1 MPTSY
6 KDHPTLVAL
15 GKSLQTNP
23 SLLEE
28 GAEGKRGGL
37 NKSLPVVQD

>member
-15 GKSLQTNP
+15 GESLQTNP

-28 GAEGKRGGL
+28 GVEGKSGGL